1 MWRPCSPTSLAA
13 ETVGLLKDH
22 PLSSS
27 WRQICRTA
35 ARGTSQ
41 DLARWGWQFNL
52 ELWAALWNFF
62 ADSDLDRSVASA
74 LARLEVRTLTVRL
87 GRDGGGKPSPGRLKP
102 QLTGA
107 LGLEPGFR
115 SFSLRGRLL

>member
-22 PLSSS
+22 PLLKQLASDM
-27 WRQICRTA
+27 
-35 ARGTSQ
+35 Q
-41 DLARWGWQFNL
+41 DGSKRHRGWQFNL